1 MYALNRAEREL
12 VISEERSEAANVQG
26 GTRLGRIKRQKQDA
40 HNKDSLKIITFTVH
54 PIGIYRLSALQRTVG
69 VNC

>member
-26 GTRLGRIKRQKQDA
+26 GTRLGRIKRQ
-40 HNKDSLKIITFTVH
+40 SRMLITKTV
-54 PIGIYRLSALQRTVG
+54 
-69 VNC
+69 